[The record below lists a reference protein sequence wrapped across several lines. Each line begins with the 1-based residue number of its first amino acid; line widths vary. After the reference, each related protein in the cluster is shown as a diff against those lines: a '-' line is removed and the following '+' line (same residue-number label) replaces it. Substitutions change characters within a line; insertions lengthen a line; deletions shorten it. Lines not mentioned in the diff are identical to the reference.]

1 MKIINNGVG
10 ALGRIPIDT
19 SFLKEYLRIQSTDI
33 LHCQFGRGYGKIN
46 LTRMLKLSRIFP
58 NREIVS
64 TLSKQ
69 LSWSHF
75 VMVWVLL

>member
-1 MKIINNGVG
+1 M
-10 ALGRIPIDT
+10 
-19 SFLKEYLRIQSTDI
+19 F
-33 LHCQFGRGYGKIN
+33 HCQFGRGYGKIN

>member
-1 MKIINNGVG
+1 
-10 ALGRIPIDT
+10 
-19 SFLKEYLRIQSTDI
+19 
-33 LHCQFGRGYGKIN
+33 
-46 LTRMLKLSRIFP
+46 MLKFSRIFP

-75 VMVWVLL
+75 EMIWVLM